1 MRRRTVVLGGAASA
15 MLAAVPVRAQQPRR
29 TYRVGILSPLAGL
42 AAGPYLTAFR
52 EQMAKHGLVEGRNL
66 SIDVRSPDLG
76 HVHGV
81 AAAKELLAVKP
92 DALFPCGTPLTKAA
106 QEVTASVPIV
116 FTWVADPVF
125 SGIVKDLSRPGGNT
139 TGVTNRNFEMAG
151 KRLEILRELLPS
163 ARRVAM
169 VYGVYD
175 PLLEVA
181 LGFAQTAAQTLKLE
195 LVRVETGVAWQTAVR
210 SVRQAKAD
218 AMVLLTPFA
227 FFGMRLTMEGFVRDA
242 AEQRIPAIYPEIE
255 TVEAGGL
262 MSYASNLSDDMRR
275 GADRLVRVLRGEHPG
290 DLAVDQASRFELAIN
305 LKTSRAI
312 GLKIP
317 QSLLIRA
324 DRVIE

>member
-66 SIDVRSPDLG
+66 SIDVRSPELG

-81 AAAKELLAVKP
+81 AAAKELLALKP
-92 DALFPCGTPLTKAA
+92 DALLPCGTALTKAA
-106 QEVTASVPIV
+106 QSAAASVPIV

-175 PLLEVA
+175 SLLEVT
-181 LGFAQTAAQTLKLE
+181 LGFAQTAARTLKLE
-195 LVRVETGVAWQTAVR
+195 LVRVETGVAWQTAIR
-210 SVRQAKAD
+210 SVRQARAD

-262 MSYASNLSDDMRR
+262 ISYASNLADDMRR